1 MEQQERRTDAL
12 NYPPPVASVLRS
24 SSQWKM
30 RRLNP
35 MIFVVFVIL
44 AVLEVLAMMGVAYV
58 IARRWRM

>member
-1 MEQQERRTDAL
+1 
-12 NYPPPVASVLRS
+12 
-24 SSQWKM
+24 M